1 MNDLR
6 FAFRMLARN
15 PGFTTVAVLT
25 LALGIG
31 ATTAVFS
38 VVNGVLLRPMPFR
51 DVDRLVMVWEAD
63 RQRPDDLGGI
73 MRLRF
78 LDWQEQCRTFEKM
91 AFFEPAVWR
100 QKLTYGEETTP
111 LVGARVG
118 PTFFS
123 VLGAAPA
130 LGRTFLPEEA
140 KEGRPVVVILS
151 HGTWRRCFGM
161 DPAIVGKSIILD
173 GKSHTV
179 IGIMPADFKFIGT
192 ADFWVP
198 FPMDTDSLEP
208 VGPGTNRGPHGAYV
222 MGKLKPGVRRE
233 QARAE
238 LETIASRRT
247 QYPIFDRGRMVRLT
261 SLHEQLVKDSRLVL
275 YVFQG
280 AVLLVLLVATANVA
294 NLLLA
299 RSASRGREMA
309 VRLSLG
315 AGRWRVLR
323 QLLTES
329 VLLALLGGA
338 CGLLLAHWGVRG
350 MGNLAA
356 SFLPRM
362 EEVGING
369 RVLAVAGLITLASGV
384 LCGLAPALRAT
395 KTDLGE
401 CLKEGGAA
409 RGLGGSRRGGARHW
423 LVIAEMA
430 LSLTLLIGAGLLLKS
445 FLLLSHVRL
454 GFNPKNLLVVKMHGL
469 GETLAKPAGRPL
481 LARLA
486 SLPGVQAVGAFNEVP
501 PDHTGCCFDMSL
513 EGGSTNEVYHQV
525 MTPDYFRAMGIPLL
539 KGRGLTGQ
547 DTETLLPV
555 VVVNETFVKRYCGGA
570 EPIGKTLVIHW
581 VKADIPR
588 RRSTIVGVVKDFRNQ
603 TLLNQIQPEAY
614 YSYRQAEQFYGGGLI
629 VRTASDPR
637 RLAPAVREAIRS
649 AGKDLAI
656 VSLETMEARLAR
668 SITPQRF
675 QTSLVTL
682 FATIAMVLAAVGIYG
697 VVSYS
702 VAQRVREFGIRL
714 AVGAER
720 ADILRLVVGQ
730 ALWLVAI
737 GLGLGLCGALALTRV
752 LKSFLFQVGTMDL
765 ATYVAVSVFLGGV
778 ALLASYVPARRAAR
792 VDPMVALR
800 YE

>member
-1 MNDLR
+1 MNDLK
-6 FAFRMLARN
+6 FAFRQLLKN
-15 PGFTTVAVLT
+15 PGFTAVAVLT
-25 LALGIG
+25 MALGIG

-38 VVNGVLLRPMPFR
+38 VVNGVLLRPLRFR
-51 DVDRLVMVWEAD
+51 DVDRLVMVWEGD
-63 RQRPDDLGGI
+63 RQRPDDLDGI
-73 MRLRF
+73 MLLRF
-78 LDWQEQCRTFEKM
+78 LDWQEQSVAFEKM
-91 AFFEPAVWR
+91 AFFEPPGWPA
-100 QKLTYGEETTP
+100 KLTYGEETSP

-140 KEGRPVVVILS
+140 KEGGPAVVILS
-151 HGTWRRCFGM
+151 HGTWRGVFGM
-161 DPAIVGKSIILD
+161 DPAIVGKDIILN

-192 ADFWVP
+192 ADFWLP
-198 FPMDTDSLEP
+198 FPMDTDSIEP
-208 VGPGTNRGPHGAYV
+208 VGPGTKRGPHGAYV
-222 MGKLKPGVRRE
+222 MGKLKPGITRD

-247 QYPIFDRGRMVRLT
+247 QYPVFERGRMVRLT
-261 SLHEQLVKDSRLVL
+261 SLHEHLVKDARRLL

-315 AGRWRVLR
+315 AGRGRLLR

-329 VLLALLGGA
+329 VLLAVLGGG
-338 CGLLLAHWGVRG
+338 CGLLLAYWGVRAV
-350 MGNLAA
+350 GNLAA
-356 SFLPRM
+356 TFLPRM

-369 RVLAVAGLITLASGV
+369 GVLTVAGLITLSSGL

-409 RGLGGSRRGGARHW
+409 GGLAGSRRGATRHW
-423 LVIAEMA
+423 LVIAEMG
-430 LSLTLLIGAGLLLKS
+430 LSLMLLIGAGLFLKS

-454 GFNPKNLLVVKMHGL
+454 GFNPKNLLVVKTVGL
-469 GETLAKPAGRPL
+469 EETLAQPAGREL
-481 LARLA
+481 LARLS
-486 SLPGVQAVGAFNEVP
+486 SLPGVQAVGAANQVP
-501 PDHTGCCFDMSL
+501 PDHTGNCFDMGF
-513 EGGSTNEVYHQV
+513 EGGATNDVYHQV
-525 MTPDYFRAMGIPLL
+525 VTPDYFRAMGIPVVL
-539 KGRGLTGQ
+539 GRGITGQ
-547 DTETLLPV
+547 DTESSLPV

-570 EPIGKTLVIHW
+570 DPIGKTLVVHW
-581 VKADIPR
+581 VNADIPR
-588 RRSTIVGVVKDFRNQ
+588 RRSTIVGVVKDIRNQ

-614 YSYRQAEQFYGGGLI
+614 YSYRQASFYADTLV

-637 RLAPAVREAIRS
+637 RLAPAVREVIRS
-649 AGKDLAI
+649 AGKDLAVI
-656 VSLETMEARLAR
+656 SMETMEARLAH

-682 FATIAMVLAAVGIYG
+682 FATIALMLAAVGIYG

-702 VAQRVREFGIRL
+702 VAQRVREYGIRM
-714 AVGAER
+714 AVGAQR
-720 ADILRLVVGQ
+720 GDIARLVVGQ
-730 ALWLVAI
+730 ACGLSVI
-737 GLGLGLCGALALTRV
+737 GLGLGLAGALVLTRV
-752 LKSFLFQVGTMDL
+752 LKSFLFQVGTLDPV
-765 ATYVAVSVFLGGV
+765 TFVVVSLFLGGV
-778 ALLASYVPARRAAR
+778 ALLAGYLPARRAAR

-800 YE
+800 CE

>member
-6 FAFRMLARN
+6 FALRQLRRN
-15 PGFTTVAVLT
+15 PGFTTVTVLT

-51 DVDRLVMVWEAD
+51 DIVRLVMVWEAES
-63 RQRPDDLGGI
+63 RRLDDLDGP
-73 MRLRF
+73 MLLRF
-78 LDWQEQCRTFEKM
+78 LDWQEQSKMFEKM
-91 AFFEPAVWR
+91 AFFEPPVWR
-100 QKLTYGEETTP
+100 MRLTSGQETIA
-111 LVGARVG
+111 VMSGRVG

-140 KEGRPVVVILS
+140 KEGGPAVVILS
-151 HGTWRRCFGM
+151 HGTWRGVFGM
-161 DPAIVGKSIILD
+161 DPAIVGKDIILD
-173 GKSHTV
+173 GRSHTV
-179 IGIMPADFKFIGT
+179 VGVMPADFKFIGT
-192 ADFWVP
+192 ADFWLP
-198 FPMDTDSLEP
+198 FPMDTDSIEP
-208 VGPGTNRGPHGAYV
+208 VGPGTKRGPHGAYA
-222 MGKLKPGVRRE
+222 MGKLKPGVTRE

-247 QYPIFDRGRMVRLT
+247 QYPILERGRTVRLT
-261 SLHEQLVKDSRLVL
+261 SLHEQLVKDSRLLL

-299 RSASRGREMA
+299 RSAYRGREMA

-350 MGNLAA
+350 MGNPAA

-369 RVLAVAGLITLASGV
+369 RVLAVAGLITLASGL

-401 CLKEGGAA
+401 CLKEGGAG
-409 RGLGGSRRGGARHW
+409 RGLSGWRRGATRHW
-423 LVIAEMA
+423 LVITEMG
-430 LSLTLLIGAGLLLKS
+430 LSLMLLIGAGLFLKS

-454 GFNPKNLLVVKMHGL
+454 GFNPKNLLVVKIDG
-469 GETLAKPAGRPL
+469 GEALAKPAGREL
-481 LARLA
+481 LARLS
-486 SLPGVQAVGAFNEVP
+486 SLPGVQAVAAVNELP

-513 EGGSTNEVYHQV
+513 EGGATNEVYHQV
-525 MTPDYFRAMGIPLL
+525 VTPDYFRAMGIPLL
-539 KGRGLTGQ
+539 KGRGITEE
-547 DTETLLPV
+547 DTESSLPV
-555 VVVNETFVKRYCGGA
+555 VVVNETFVKRYCAGA
-570 EPIGKTLVIHW
+570 DPIGKTLVIHW
-581 VKADIPR
+581 VNADIPR
-588 RRSTIVGVVKDFRNQ
+588 RRSTIVGVVGDVRNQ
-603 TLLNQIQPEAY
+603 TLLNRIEPETF
-614 YSYRQAEQFYGGGLI
+614 YSYRQAEQFYGGNLV
-629 VRTASDPR
+629 VRSAADPL
-637 RLAPAVREAIRS
+637 RLAPAIREVIRS
-649 AGKDLAI
+649 AGKDLAV
-656 VSLETMEARLAR
+656 VSMETMEARLAR

-682 FATIAMVLAAVGIYG
+682 FGAIALMLAAVGIYG

-720 ADILRLVVGQ
+720 ADILRLVVRQ
-730 ALWLVAI
+730 ALWLAAA

-765 ATYVAVSVFLGGV
+765 GTYVAVSVFLGGV